1 MTDETKPTTSTAP
14 SSTQSANT
22 QQPTAKVNATTTAA
36 KPAAKVSVPKSAA
49 TPKKR
54 PGKAV
59 SKRSTAPAAAGKS
72 KSGNTAKPA
81 KDSKPK
87 KVKMVR
93 DSYTMP
99 ENDYA
104 RLADL
109 KKKCLKAGVH
119 VKKSEL
125 LRAGLIVL
133 AKLPIATLQKTVGQL
148 EKIKT
153 GRPGKL

>member
-1 MTDETKPTTSTAP
+1 M
-14 SSTQSANT
+14 
-22 QQPTAKVNATTTAA
+22 
-36 KPAAKVSVPKSAA
+36 
-49 TPKKR
+49 
-54 PGKAV
+54 
-59 SKRSTAPAAAGKS
+59 
-72 KSGNTAKPA
+72 
-81 KDSKPK
+81 

-133 AKLPIATLQKTVGQL
+133 AKLPIATLQKTVEQL

-153 GRPGKL
+153 GRPGRH